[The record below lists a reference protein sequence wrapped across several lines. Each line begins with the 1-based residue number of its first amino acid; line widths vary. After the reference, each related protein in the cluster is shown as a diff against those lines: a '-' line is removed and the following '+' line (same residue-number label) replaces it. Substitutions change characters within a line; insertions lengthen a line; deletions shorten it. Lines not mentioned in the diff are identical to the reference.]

1 MSPYLHS
8 SQGCKGRPA
17 CPPSVQPPRESEP
30 IRRTKNKGSRPLH
43 NNANHAL
50 GPNPRVRPTQPH
62 SGAGPQTCRVGTP
75 TDTCLQVFNSVLVA
89 GVNGWTGRRRRSRR
103 HCGVPPQ
110 NDAPAVTLGK
120 RRRASQLGPLLL
132 ALLFFAP
139 LTAQHEPLSGSARL
153 QGLLERLNTLGSLLV
168 LGAHPDDENTAV
180 IAYFARG
187 KHIRTA
193 YLSATR
199 GEGGQNLIGPEQGP
213 LMGVIRTQEL
223 LAARRIDGGEQ
234 LFTRAIDF
242 GYSKSSD
249 EALARWGRQ
258 RLLSDLVRVIRR
270 FRPDVIVTRF
280 PHQGSGGHG
289 QHTAVGHLS
298 VEAFQ
303 AAGDPGR
310 FPDQLKQGLQPWR
323 AKRLYWNTYSFGRQ
337 REAAKARQDRLKI
350 DAGQYDPLLGR
361 SYAEV
366 AGESRSMHRSQGMG
380 TPRRKGAVPAFFAYI
395 AGEPAESVLFDG
407 INTTWGRVA
416 GAEKVAHLL
425 AQARNGY
432 RPESPEVILPL
443 LTKAYAALRE
453 LNDPWVEVKKRE
465 VLAAIQLAA
474 GLWIDAA
481 ADRWDATP
489 GSDLEVTLSALNRSR
504 FPLAWARTQITGVA
518 GHTEPGA
525 EAKLGY
531 NEVSSAK
538 VSLRIP
544 DFALYSQPEWLERPV
559 QGDSYGIHD
568 PTMIGRPEARPVL
581 EATFYLKTE
590 EGLELPFRIPV
601 AYRWV
606 DRALG
611 ERTRALQI
619 VPPVAVSFAEKTM
632 IFPDASP
639 RAVSVRLENNAGEA
653 VGKVKLD
660 VPDGW
665 TAKPA
670 SVEFVLKRHGQ
681 QRTANFS
688 ITPPATDSTGDVI
701 ARAELGGKAVS
712 SGVRAIEYPHIPI
725 QVVYPKARIRVAR
738 AEVKLLANKIGYVM
752 GAGDNVPEALEQLGA
767 SVTLLSPDELASG
780 NLAQFDAVVTGVRA
794 LNTRPDLLAARE
806 QLLAYMEQGGT
817 LVVQYNTVSRR
828 GGGASGDVL
837 APYPMTPSRNRV
849 SREDAAVTFRSPD
862 HPLLNAPNR
871 ITQRDFEG
879 WVQERG
885 LYFMSEWDE
894 SYEPI
899 LQCND
904 PGEPPRLGGLLHA
917 PYGQGVYIYT
927 GFSWFR
933 QLPAGVPGAYR
944 IFANLLSAAKA
955 SRVLPAR

>member
-1 MSPYLHS
+1 MSPNLHFSSGSCRGGPPCPPRREVLHS
-8 SQGCKGRPA
+8 SPSTRRGGPLR
-17 CPPSVQPPRESEP
+17 PPSVLCPVRLTPESGLSRC
-30 IRRTKNKGSRPLH
+30 IRNKARHGGLR
-43 NNANHAL
+43 
-50 GPNPRVRPTQPH
+50 
-62 SGAGPQTCRVGTP
+62 
-75 TDTCLQVFNSVLVA
+75 LQNE
-89 GVNGWTGRRRRSRR
+89 
-103 HCGVPPQ
+103 
-110 NDAPAVTLGK
+110 APAATRGK
-120 RRRASQLGPLLL
+120 RLSGYLLGLLLSALLLL
-132 ALLFFAP
+132 AP
-139 LTAQHEPLSGSARL
+139 LQAQQETLSGSARL

-187 KHIRTA
+187 RHIRTA

-199 GEGGQNLIGPEQGP
+199 GEGGQNLIGPEQGA

-234 LFTRAIDF
+234 FFTRAIDF
-242 GYSKSSD
+242 GYSKSPD
-249 EALARWGRQ
+249 EALERWGRE
-258 RLLSDLVRVIRR
+258 RLLSDMVRVIRR

-298 VEAFQ
+298 VKAFQ
-303 AAGDPGR
+303 AAGDPDR
-310 FPDQLKQGLQPWR
+310 FPDQVKQGLRPWR

-337 REAAKARQDRLKI
+337 REAAEAARRDRLKI

-366 AGESRSMHRSQGMG
+366 AGESRSMHRSQAMG
-380 TPRRKGAVPAFFAYI
+380 TLRRKGAVPAFFAYI
-395 AGEPAESVLFDG
+395 AGDPAENDLFDA
-407 INTTWGRVA
+407 IDTSWQRVP
-416 GAEKVAHLL
+416 GAEKVARLL
-425 AQARNGY
+425 AQARSDY
-432 RPESPEVILPL
+432 RPENPEAILPL
-443 LTKAYAALRE
+443 LTEAYAALRE
-453 LNDPWVEVKKRE
+453 LNDPWVEVKKQE
-465 VLAAIQLAA
+465 VLEVIQSAA

-481 ADRWDATP
+481 ADRWDATA
-489 GSDLEVTLSALNRSR
+489 GSDLEVSLSVLNRSR
-504 FPLAWARTQITGVA
+504 FPLTWARTQITGVA
-518 GHTEPGA
+518 GHTEPDA

-531 NEVSSAK
+531 NEVASTK
-538 VSLRIP
+538 VAVRIP

-559 QGDSYGIHD
+559 ERDSYGIHD

-581 EATFYLKTE
+581 EATFYLKTA
-590 EGLELPFRIPV
+590 EGLELPFRKPV

-619 VPPVAVSFAEKTM
+619 VPPLAVSFAEQTM
-632 IFPDASP
+632 IFPDTGS
-639 RAVSVRLENNAGEA
+639 RTVSVRLQNNAGEA

-660 VPDGW
+660 VPEGW
-665 TAKPA
+665 TVKPA

-681 QRTANFS
+681 QRTLNFS
-688 ITPPATDSTGDVI
+688 ITPPATDSTGEMI
-701 ARAELGGKAVS
+701 ARAELGGKVIS
-712 SGVRAIEYPHIPI
+712 SGVRVIEYPHIPI
-725 QVVYPKARIRVAR
+725 QVVYPKARMRVAR
-738 AEVKLLANKIGYVM
+738 AEVQLLAKKIGYVM
-752 GAGDNVPEALEQLGA
+752 GAGDNVPEALVQLGA

-780 NLAQFDAVVTGVRA
+780 NLAKFDAIVTGVRA

-806 QLLAYMEQGGT
+806 KLLAYMEQGGT

-828 GGGASGDVL
+828 GGGADGAAL

-849 SREDAAVTFRSPD
+849 SREEAAVTFPNPD

-885 LYFMSEWDE
+885 LYFMSGWDE
-894 SYEPI
+894 RYDAI

-904 PGEPPRLGGLLHA
+904 PGEPPRLGGLLYA
-917 PYGQGVYIYT
+917 PYGQGVFIYT
-927 GFSWFR
+927 GYSWFR

-944 IFANLLSAAKA
+944 IFANLLSAA
-955 SRVLPAR
+955 RVPRTLPTQ

>member
-1 MSPYLHS
+1 MSPNLHFSSGSCRGGPPCPPRREVLHS
-8 SQGCKGRPA
+8 SPSTRRGGPLR
-17 CPPSVQPPRESEP
+17 PPSVLCPVRLTPESGLSRC
-30 IRRTKNKGSRPLH
+30 IRNKARHGGLR
-43 NNANHAL
+43 
-50 GPNPRVRPTQPH
+50 
-62 SGAGPQTCRVGTP
+62 
-75 TDTCLQVFNSVLVA
+75 LQNE
-89 GVNGWTGRRRRSRR
+89 
-103 HCGVPPQ
+103 
-110 NDAPAVTLGK
+110 APAATRGK
-120 RRRASQLGPLLL
+120 RLSGYLLGLLLSALLLL
-132 ALLFFAP
+132 AP
-139 LTAQHEPLSGSARL
+139 LQAQQETLSGSARL

-187 KHIRTA
+187 RHIRTA

-199 GEGGQNLIGPEQGP
+199 GEGGQNLIGPEQGA

-234 LFTRAIDF
+234 FFTRAIDF
-242 GYSKSSD
+242 GYSKSPD
-249 EALARWGRQ
+249 EALERWGRE
-258 RLLSDLVRVIRR
+258 RLLSDMVRVIRR

-303 AAGDPGR
+303 AAGDPDR
-310 FPDQLKQGLQPWR
+310 FPDQVKQSLRPWR

-337 REAAKARQDRLKI
+337 REAAEAARRDRLKI

-366 AGESRSMHRSQGMG
+366 AGESRSMHRSQAMG
-380 TPRRKGAVPAFFAYI
+380 TLRRKGAVPAFFAYI
-395 AGEPAESVLFDG
+395 AGDPAENDLFDA
-407 INTTWGRVA
+407 IDTSWQRVP
-416 GAEKVAHLL
+416 GAEKVARLL
-425 AQARNGY
+425 AQARSDY
-432 RPESPEVILPL
+432 RPENPEAILPL
-443 LTKAYAALRE
+443 LTEAYAALRE
-453 LNDPWVEVKKRE
+453 LNDPWVEVKKQE
-465 VLAAIQLAA
+465 VLEVIQSAA

-481 ADRWDATP
+481 ADRWDATA
-489 GSDLEVTLSALNRSR
+489 GSDLEVSLSVLNRSR
-504 FPLAWARTQITGVA
+504 FPLTWARTQITGVA
-518 GHTEPGA
+518 GHTEPDA

-531 NEVSSAK
+531 NEVASTK
-538 VSLRIP
+538 VAVRIP

-559 QGDSYGIHD
+559 ERDSYGIHD

-581 EATFYLKTE
+581 EATFYLKTA
-590 EGLELPFRIPV
+590 EGLELPFRKPV

-619 VPPVAVSFAEKTM
+619 VPPLAVSFAEQTM
-632 IFPDASP
+632 IFPDTGS
-639 RAVSVRLENNAGEA
+639 RTVSVRLQNNAGEA

-660 VPDGW
+660 VPEGW
-665 TAKPA
+665 TVKPA

-681 QRTANFS
+681 QRTLNFS
-688 ITPPATDSTGDVI
+688 ITPPATDSTGEMI
-701 ARAELGGKAVS
+701 ARAELGGKVIS
-712 SGVRAIEYPHIPI
+712 SGVRVIEYPHIPI
-725 QVVYPKARIRVAR
+725 QVVYPKARMRVAR
-738 AEVKLLANKIGYVM
+738 AEVQLLAKKIGYVM
-752 GAGDNVPEALEQLGA
+752 GAGDNVPEALVQLGA

-780 NLAQFDAVVTGVRA
+780 NLAKFDAIVTGVRA

-806 QLLAYMEQGGT
+806 KLLAYMEQGGT

-828 GGGASGDVL
+828 GGGADGAAL

-849 SREDAAVTFRSPD
+849 SREEAAVTFPNPD

-885 LYFMSEWDE
+885 LYFMSGWDE
-894 SYEPI
+894 RYDAI

-904 PGEPPRLGGLLHA
+904 PGEPPRLGGLLYA
-917 PYGQGVYIYT
+917 PYGQGVFIYT
-927 GFSWFR
+927 GYSWFR

-944 IFANLLSAAKA
+944 IFANLLSAA
-955 SRVLPAR
+955 RVPRTLPTQ

>member
-1 MSPYLHS
+1 MSPNPHFS
-8 SQGCKGRPA
+8 SGSCRGGPLR
-17 CPPSVQPPRESEP
+17 PPSVLCPVRLTPESGLSRCIRNKARHGDPP
-30 IRRTKNKGSRPLH
+30 
-43 NNANHAL
+43 
-50 GPNPRVRPTQPH
+50 
-62 SGAGPQTCRVGTP
+62 
-75 TDTCLQVFNSVLVA
+75 LQNE
-89 GVNGWTGRRRRSRR
+89 
-103 HCGVPPQ
+103 
-110 NDAPAVTLGK
+110 APAATRGK
-120 RRRASQLGPLLL
+120 RLSGYLLGLLL
-132 ALLFFAP
+132 PALLLFAP
-139 LTAQHEPLSGSARL
+139 LQAQQETLSGSARL

-187 KHIRTA
+187 RHIRTA

-199 GEGGQNLIGPEQGP
+199 GEGGQNLIGPEQGA

-223 LAARRIDGGEQ
+223 LAARRSDGGEQ
-234 LFTRAIDF
+234 FFTRAIDF
-242 GYSKSSD
+242 GYSKSPD
-249 EALARWGRQ
+249 EALERWGRE
-258 RLLSDLVRVIRR
+258 RLLSDMVRVIRR

-303 AAGDPGR
+303 AAGDPDR
-310 FPDQLKQGLQPWR
+310 FPDQVKQGLRPWR

-337 REAAKARQDRLKI
+337 REAAEAARRDRLKI

-366 AGESRSMHRSQGMG
+366 AGESRSMHRSQAMG
-380 TPRRKGAVPAFFAYI
+380 TLRRKGAVPAFFAYI
-395 AGEPAESVLFDG
+395 AGDPAENDLFDA
-407 INTTWGRVA
+407 INTSWQRVP
-416 GAEKVAHLL
+416 GAEKVARLL
-425 AQARNGY
+425 AQARSDY
-432 RPESPEVILPL
+432 RPANPEAILPL
-443 LTKAYAALRE
+443 LTEAYAALQE
-453 LNDPWVEVKKRE
+453 LNDPWVEVKKQE
-465 VLAAIQLAA
+465 ALEAIQLAA

-489 GSDLEVTLSALNRSR
+489 GSDLEVSLSVLNRSR
-504 FPLAWARTQITGVA
+504 FPLIWARTQITGVA
-518 GHTEPGA
+518 GHTEPDA

-531 NEVSSAK
+531 NEVASTK
-538 VSLRIP
+538 VAVRIP

-559 QGDSYGIHD
+559 ERDSYGIHD

-581 EATFYLKTE
+581 EATFYLKTA
-590 EGLELPFRIPV
+590 EGLELPFRKPV

-619 VPPVAVSFAEKTM
+619 VPPLAVSFAEQTM
-632 IFPDASP
+632 IFPDTGS
-639 RAVSVRLENNAGEA
+639 RTVSVRLQNNAGEA
-653 VGKVKLD
+653 AGKVKLD
-660 VPDGW
+660 VPEGW
-665 TAKPA
+665 TVKPA

-681 QRTANFS
+681 QRTVNFS
-688 ITPPATDSTGDVI
+688 ITPPPADSTGGVI
-701 ARAELGGKAVS
+701 ARAELGGKVIS
-712 SGVRAIEYPHIPI
+712 SGVRVIEYPHVPI
-725 QVVYPKARIRVAR
+725 QVVYPKARMRVAR
-738 AEVKLLANKIGYVM
+738 AEVKLLAKKIGYVM
-752 GAGDNVPEALEQLGA
+752 GAGDNVPEALVQLGA

-780 NLAQFDAVVTGVRA
+780 NLAKFDAIVTGVRA

-806 QLLAYMEQGGT
+806 QLLAYMEKGGT
-817 LVVQYNTVSRR
+817 LVVQYNTISRR
-828 GGGASGDVL
+828 GGGADGAAL

-849 SREDAAVTFRSPD
+849 SREEAAVTFPKPD

-885 LYFMSEWDE
+885 LYFMSKWDKR
-894 SYEPI
+894 YDPI

-904 PGEPPRLGGLLHA
+904 PGEPPQLGGLLYA
-917 PYGQGVYIYT
+917 PYGQGVFIYT
-927 GFSWFR
+927 GYSWFR

-944 IFANLLSAAKA
+944 IFANLLSAA
-955 SRVLPAR
+955 RVPRTLPTQ

>member
-1 MSPYLHS
+1 MSPNPYPSRSTCRGGPLRPPLRVVLHS
-8 SQGCKGRPA
+8 SPSKGRGR
-17 CPPSVQPPRESEP
+17 PRH
-30 IRRTKNKGSRPLH
+30 PL
-43 NNANHAL
+43 
-50 GPNPRVRPTQPH
+50 R
-62 SGAGPQTCRVGTP
+62 
-75 TDTCLQVFNSVLVA
+75 
-89 GVNGWTGRRRRSRR
+89 
-103 HCGVPPQ
+103 
-110 NDAPAVTLGK
+110 
-120 RRRASQLGPLLL
+120 LLL
-132 ALLFFAP
+132 AALLLLAP
-139 LTAQHEPLSGSARL
+139 LQAQQATLSGAARL

-187 KHIRTA
+187 RHIRTA

-199 GEGGQNLIGPEQGP
+199 GEGGQNLIGSEQGP

-234 LFTRAIDF
+234 FFTRAIDF
-242 GYSKSSD
+242 GYSKSPD
-249 EALARWGRQ
+249 EALERWGRE
-258 RLLSDLVRVIRR
+258 RLLSDMVRVIRR

-280 PHQGSGGHG
+280 PHEGSGGHG

-298 VEAFQ
+298 VEAYE

-310 FPDQLKQGLQPWR
+310 FPDHLKQGLQPWR

-337 REAAKARQDRLKI
+337 REAAEAARQDRLTI
-350 DAGQYDPLLGR
+350 DAGRYDPLLGR

-366 AGESRSMHRSQGMG
+366 AGDSRSLHRSQGMG
-380 TPRRKGAVPAFFAYI
+380 TRRRKGAVPAFFAYI
-395 AGEPAESVLFDG
+395 AGDPAENDLFDA
-407 INTTWGRVA
+407 INTSWQRVP
-416 GAEKVAHLL
+416 GAEKVARLL
-425 AQARNGY
+425 AQARSDY
-432 RPESPEVILPL
+432 RPDNPEAILPL
-443 LTKAYAALRE
+443 LTGAYAALRE
-453 LNDPWVEVKKRE
+453 LNDPWVEVKKQE
-465 VLAAIQLAA
+465 VLEAIQLAA

-504 FPLAWARTQITGVA
+504 FPLTWARTQITGVA
-518 GHTEPGA
+518 GHTELGA

-531 NEVSSAK
+531 NEVSSTK
-538 VSLRIP
+538 VAVRIP
-544 DFALYSQPEWLERPV
+544 DFALYSQPEWLARPV
-559 QGDSYGIHD
+559 LGDSYGIHD
-568 PTMIGRPEARPVL
+568 PPMIGRPEARPVF
-581 EATFYLKTE
+581 EATFYLKTA
-590 EGLELPFRIPV
+590 EGLELPFRKPV

-632 IFPDASP
+632 IFPDARP
-639 RAVSVRLENNAGEA
+639 RAVSVRLQNNAGEA

-660 VPDGW
+660 VPEGW
-665 TAKPA
+665 TVKPA

-681 QRTANFS
+681 QRTVNFS
-688 ITPPATDSTGDVI
+688 ITPPVADSTGEVI
-701 ARAELGGKAVS
+701 SRAELGGKVIS

-738 AEVKLLANKIGYVM
+738 AEVKLLAKKIGYVM

-780 NLAQFDAVVTGVRA
+780 NLAKFDAIVTGARA

-828 GGGASGDVL
+828 GGAAAGNAL

-849 SREDAAVTFRSPD
+849 SREDAAVTFPNPD
-862 HPLLNAPNR
+862 HTLLNAPNR
-871 ITQRDFEG
+871 ITQRDFEN

-885 LYFMSEWDE
+885 LYFMSKWDKR
-894 SYEPI
+894 YDPI

-904 PGEPPRLGGLLHA
+904 PGEPPQLGGLLYA
-917 PYGQGVYIYT
+917 SYGQGVFIYT
-927 GFSWFR
+927 GYSWFR

-944 IFANLLSAAKA
+944 IFANLLSAA
-955 SRVLPAR
+955 RVQRTLHTQ

>member
-1 MSPYLHS
+1 MSPNPHS
-8 SQGCKGRPA
+8 S
-17 CPPSVQPPRESEP
+17 S
-30 IRRTKNKGSRPLH
+30 GSRRGGPL
-43 NNANHAL
+43 
-50 GPNPRVRPTQPH
+50 RPP
-62 SGAGPQTCRVGTP
+62 GAPLPPESRPSQRIRENVPPGGLPSQNDTP
-75 TDTCLQVFNSVLVA
+75 PATLVK
-89 GVNGWTGRRRRSRR
+89 RRSAYPLR
-103 HCGVPPQ
+103 
-110 NDAPAVTLGK
+110 
-120 RRRASQLGPLLL
+120 LLL
-132 ALLFFAP
+132 TLLLFTP
-139 LTAQHEPLSGSARL
+139 LQAQPESLSGSARL

-187 KHIRTA
+187 RHIRTA

-234 LFTRAIDF
+234 FFTRAIDF
-242 GYSKSSD
+242 GYSKSPD
-249 EALARWGRQ
+249 EALARWGRE
-258 RLLSDLVRVIRR
+258 RLLSDMVRVIRR

-280 PHQGSGGHG
+280 PHKGSGGHG

-298 VEAFQ
+298 VEAFE

-310 FPDQLKQGLQPWR
+310 FPDQVSQGLQPWR
-323 AKRLYWNTYSFGRQ
+323 AKRLYWNTYSFGR
-337 REAAKARQDRLKI
+337 REAAEAARQDRMTI

-366 AGESRSMHRSQGMG
+366 AGESRSLHRSQGMG
-380 TPRRKGAVPAFFAYI
+380 TRRRKGATPAFFAYI
-395 AGEPAESVLFDG
+395 AGDPAKTDLFDG
-407 INTTWGRVA
+407 IDTSWQRVP
-416 GAEKVAHLL
+416 GAEKVARLL
-425 AQARNGY
+425 EQARSDY
-432 RPESPEVILPL
+432 RPDNPEAILPL

-453 LNDPWVEVKKRE
+453 LSDPWVEVKKAE
-465 VLAAIQLAA
+465 VLDAIQLAA

-489 GSDLEVTLSALNRSR
+489 GSDLEITLSALNRSR
-504 FPLAWARTQITGVA
+504 FPLTWARTQITGVA

-525 EAKLGY
+525 EANLGY
-531 NEVSSAK
+531 NEVSSTK

-544 DFALYSQPEWLERPV
+544 DFALYSQPEWLDRPV
-559 QGDSYGIHD
+559 EGDSYGIHD
-568 PTMIGRPEARPVL
+568 PTMIGRPETRSVL
-581 EATFYLKTE
+581 EATFYLKTAD
-590 EGLELPFRIPV
+590 GLELPFRKPV
-601 AYRWV
+601 AYSWV

-632 IFPDASP
+632 IFPDANP

-653 VGKVKLD
+653 AGRVKLD
-660 VPDGW
+660 VPEGW
-665 TAKPA
+665 TVKPA

-688 ITPPATDSTGDVI
+688 ITPPAAASTGEVV
-701 ARAELGGKAVS
+701 AAAELGGEAVS

-738 AEVKLLANKIGYVM
+738 AEVKLLAKRIGYVM

-780 NLAQFDAVVTGVRA
+780 DLARFDAIVTGVRA

-806 QLLAYMEQGGT
+806 QLLVYMEQGGT

-828 GGGASGDVL
+828 GGGASGDAL

-849 SREDAAVTFRSPD
+849 SREDSAVTLPDPD

-871 ITQRDFEG
+871 ITERDFEN

-885 LYFMSEWDE
+885 LYFMSKWDKR
-894 SYEPI
+894 YEPVF
-899 LQCND
+899 QCND
-904 PGEPPRLGGLLHA
+904 PGEPPRLGGLLYA
-917 PYGQGVYIYT
+917 PYGQGIFIYT
-927 GFSWFR
+927 GYSWFR

-944 IFANLLSAAKA
+944 IFANLLSAAKVPRA
-955 SRVLPAR
+955 VRKR

>member
-1 MSPYLHS
+1 MSPNLHS
-8 SQGCKGRPA
+8 LLGSCRGGPLRPPGVPL
-17 CPPSVQPPRESEP
+17 PPE
-30 IRRTKNKGSRPLH
+30 SRPSQRIRE
-43 NNANHAL
+43 N
-50 GPNPRVRPTQPH
+50 VPH
-62 SGAGPQTCRVGTP
+62 GGLPLQNDTP
-75 TDTCLQVFNSVLVA
+75 PATLVK
-89 GVNGWTGRRRRSRR
+89 RRS
-103 HCGVPPQ
+103 
-110 NDAPAVTLGK
+110 AYLL
-120 RRRASQLGPLLL
+120 SLLL
-132 ALLFFAP
+132 TLLLFTS
-139 LTAQHEPLSGSARL
+139 LQAQQETLSGSARL

-187 KHIRTA
+187 RHIRTA

-234 LFTRAIDF
+234 FFTRAIDF
-242 GYSKSSD
+242 GYSKSPD
-249 EALARWGRQ
+249 EALARWGRE
-258 RLLSDLVRVIRR
+258 RLLSDMVRVIRR

-280 PHQGSGGHG
+280 PHKGSGGHG

-298 VEAFQ
+298 VEAYE

-310 FPDQLKQGLQPWR
+310 FRDQLRQGLQPWR

-337 REAAKARQDRLKI
+337 REAAEAARHDRLTI
-350 DAGQYDPLLGR
+350 DAGRYDPLLGR

-366 AGESRSMHRSQGMG
+366 AGESRSLHRSQGMG
-380 TPRRKGAVPAFFAYI
+380 TRRRKGAAPAFFAYI
-395 AGEPAESVLFDG
+395 AGDPAKTDLFDG
-407 INTTWGRVA
+407 IDTSWRRVP
-416 GAEKVAHLL
+416 GAEKVARLL
-425 AQARNGY
+425 KQARSDY
-432 RPESPEVILPL
+432 RPDNPEAILPL
-443 LTKAYAALRE
+443 LTTAYAALRE
-453 LNDPWVEVKKRE
+453 LDDSWIEVKKQE
-465 VLAAIQLAA
+465 VLDAIQLAA

-489 GSDLEVTLSALNRSR
+489 GSDLEITLSALNRSR
-504 FPLAWARTQITGVA
+504 FPLTWARTQITGVA
-518 GHTEPGA
+518 GHTEPGTG
-525 EAKLGY
+525 EGLGY
-531 NEVSSAK
+531 NEVSSTK

-559 QGDSYGIHD
+559 EGDSYGMYD
-568 PTMIGRPEARPVL
+568 PTMIGRPAARPVL
-581 EATFYLKTE
+581 EATFYLKTAQ
-590 EGLELPFRIPV
+590 GLELPFRKPL

-611 ERTRALQI
+611 ERRRALQI

-632 IFPDASP
+632 IFPDANP

-653 VGKVKLD
+653 AGRVKLD
-660 VPDGW
+660 VPEGW
-665 TAKPA
+665 TVKPA

-688 ITPPATDSTGDVI
+688 ITPPAADSTGKVV
-701 ARAELGGKAVS
+701 AAAELGGEAVS
-712 SGVRAIEYPHIPI
+712 SGVRAIEYSHIPI

-738 AEVKLLANKIGYVM
+738 VEVKLLAKRIGYVM

-780 NLAQFDAVVTGVRA
+780 DLARFDAIVTGVRA

-817 LVVQYNTVSRR
+817 LVVQYNTASRR
-828 GGGASGDVL
+828 GGGASGDAL

-849 SREDAAVTFRSPD
+849 SREDSAVTLPDPD
-862 HPLLNAPNR
+862 HPLLSAPNR
-871 ITQRDFEG
+871 ITERDFEN

-885 LYFMSEWDE
+885 LYFMGEWDRR
-894 SYEPI
+894 YEPI

-904 PGEPPRLGGLLHA
+904 PGEPPRLGGLLYA
-917 PYGQGVYIYT
+917 PYGKGVFIYT
-927 GFSWFR
+927 GYSWFR

-944 IFANLLSAAKA
+944 IFANLLSAAKVP
-955 SRVLPAR
+955 RTLRTR

>member
-1 MSPYLHS
+1 MSRDLYSSPGTRRGGPPCPPVSVVLHPS
-8 SQGCKGRPA
+8 PSKRRGRPWH
-17 CPPSVQPPRESEP
+17 
-30 IRRTKNKGSRPLH
+30 L
-43 NNANHAL
+43 L
-50 GPNPRVRPTQPH
+50 G
-62 SGAGPQTCRVGTP
+62 
-75 TDTCLQVFNSVLVA
+75 
-89 GVNGWTGRRRRSRR
+89 
-103 HCGVPPQ
+103 
-110 NDAPAVTLGK
+110 
-120 RRRASQLGPLLL
+120 LLL
-132 ALLFFAP
+132 AALLLFAP
-139 LTAQHEPLSGSARL
+139 LQAQQESPSGSARL

-187 KHIRTA
+187 RHIRTA

-234 LFTRAIDF
+234 FFTRAIDF
-242 GYSKSSD
+242 GYSKSPD
-249 EALARWGRQ
+249 EALTRWGRE
-258 RLLSDLVRVIRR
+258 RLLSDMVRVIRR

-280 PHQGSGGHG
+280 PHKGSGGHG

-298 VEAFQ
+298 VEAFE

-310 FPDQLKQGLQPWR
+310 FPEQVKQGLQPWR

-337 REAAKARQDRLKI
+337 REAAEAARHDRMTI
-350 DAGQYDPLLGR
+350 DAGGYDPLLGR

-366 AGESRSMHRSQGMG
+366 AGESRSLHRSQGMG
-380 TPRRKGAVPAFFAYI
+380 TRRRKGAAPAFFAYI
-395 AGEPAESVLFDG
+395 AGDPAKTDLFDG
-407 INTTWGRVA
+407 IDTSWRRVP

-425 AQARNGY
+425 EQARSDY
-432 RPESPEVILPL
+432 RPDNPEAILPL

-453 LNDPWVEVKKRE
+453 LNDPWVEVKKPE
-465 VLAAIQLAA
+465 VFDAIQLAA

-504 FPLAWARTQITGVA
+504 FPLTWARTQITGVA
-518 GHTEPGA
+518 GHSEPGTGA
-525 EAKLGY
+525 NLGY
-531 NEVSSAK
+531 NEVASTKIS
-538 VSLRIP
+538 VRIP
-544 DFALYSQPEWLERPV
+544 DFALYSQPEWLVRPV
-559 QGDSYGIHD
+559 EGDSYGIHD

-581 EATFYLKTE
+581 EATFYLKTA
-590 EGLELPFRIPV
+590 EGLELPFRKPL

-632 IFPDASP
+632 IFPDENP
-639 RAVSVRLENNAGEA
+639 RAVSVRLQNNAREA
-653 VGKVKLD
+653 AGRVKLD
-660 VPDGW
+660 VPEGW
-665 TAKPA
+665 TVKPA

-688 ITPPATDSTGDVI
+688 ITPPAADSTGEVV
-701 ARAELGGKAVS
+701 AKAELGGEAVS
-712 SGVRAIEYPHIPI
+712 SGVRAIQYPHIPI

-738 AEVKLLANKIGYVM
+738 AEVKLLAKRIGYVM

-780 NLAQFDAVVTGVRA
+780 DLARFDAIVTGVRA

-817 LVVQYNTVSRR
+817 LVVQYNTASRR
-828 GGGASGDVL
+828 GGGDAL

-849 SREDAAVTFRSPD
+849 SREEAAVTFPRPD

-871 ITQRDFEG
+871 ITRRDFDG

-904 PGEPPRLGGLLHA
+904 PGEPPRLGGLLYA

-927 GFSWFR
+927 GYSWFR

-955 SRVLPAR
+955 PRVLRTR